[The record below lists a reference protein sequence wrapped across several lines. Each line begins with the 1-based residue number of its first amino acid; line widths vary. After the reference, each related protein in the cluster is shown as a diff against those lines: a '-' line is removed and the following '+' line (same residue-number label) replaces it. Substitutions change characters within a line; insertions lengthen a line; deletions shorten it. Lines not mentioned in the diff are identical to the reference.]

1 MSRLRQGRCQ
11 SPPPHEPE
19 TLNALEDDGWRIEFV
34 MVRDELLAAELV
46 LRLIDEGFS
55 LDEALGLV
63 QFPDQ

>member
-1 MSRLRQGRCQ
+1 
-11 SPPPHEPE
+11 
-19 TLNALEDDGWRIEFV
+19 